1 MKQMHKR
8 SKRNLLVGFGFSL
21 LILIL
26 SSGLSYLSITQLLE
40 SQKWVEHTAEV
51 ETTLENLISRM
62 KDAETAQRGFLLTGD
77 EAFLEPNTGAKTEVF
92 ELLTK
97 AQSLT
102 RDNAEQQKDFPL
114 LEQLVNSKFNR
125 INGSIMDKKR
135 GIPATAPFLLRGKSI
150 MDSIR
155 VVVRTMV
162 SRENKL
168 MILRN
173 TKMNK
178 FATSTPIL
186 IGLAALISMVITI
199 IFYFKVQK
207 DAELSVELQKELT
220 RKEQSTHTQIAAI
233 GEIAEQIAKGDY
245 TARVN
250 KDDLK

>member
-51 ETTLENLISRM
+51 ETTLESLISRM
-62 KDAETAQRGFLLTGD
+62 KDAETGQRGFLLTGED
-77 EAFLEPNTGAKTEVF
+77 TFLEPNNGAKVEVIDM
-92 ELLTK
+92 LTK

-102 RDNAEQQKDFPL
+102 RDNSAQQKDFPT
-114 LEQLVNSKFNR
+114 LEHLVNTKFGL
-125 INGSIMDKKR
+125 ISSSIADKKR
-135 GIPATAPFLLRGKSI
+135 GMPATATLLIRGKSV

-155 VVVRTMV
+155 VVVRTMI

-168 MILRN
+168 MVVRN
-173 TKMNK
+173 AEMNK
-178 FATSTPIL
+178 FATWTPLL

-199 IFYFKVQK
+199 VFYFRVQR
-207 DAELSVELQKELT
+207 DAEVAINLQKELT
-220 RKEQSTHTQIAAI
+220 RKEESTHSQIAAI

-245 TARVN
+245 TARVDKAN
-250 KDDLK
+250 LK